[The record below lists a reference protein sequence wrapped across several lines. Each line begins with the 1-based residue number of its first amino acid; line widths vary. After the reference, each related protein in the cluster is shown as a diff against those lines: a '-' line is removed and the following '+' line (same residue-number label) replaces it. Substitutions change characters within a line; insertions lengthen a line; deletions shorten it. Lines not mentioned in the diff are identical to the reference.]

1 MKNNTTEIVFILDQ
15 SGSMH
20 GLEDATISGFNE
32 MLEKQKKLKGNALVS
47 TVLFDDEMQVIHN
60 RVPIH
65 RVEPLNRKQYQIGG
79 CTALLDAVGSSID
92 HIGHVH
98 QMLGRECPSHTIFVI
113 TTDGLENAS
122 RHYSYGRVRH
132 LIDLEQRKYHWEFL
146 FLGANI
152 DAVKEA
158 SKFGIHADRAVKFHN
173 DGRGIARNYAG
184 IGEAVTSLRM
194 SGCMSENWK
203 EEIEEDYRSRK
214 EH

>member
-1 MKNNTTEIVFILDQ
+1 MKNNTTEMVFILDR
-15 SGSMH
+15 SGSMS

-32 MLEKQKKLKGNALVS
+32 MLEKQKKVEGNALVS
-47 TVLFDDEMQVIHN
+47 TVLFDNQTEVIHN

-65 RVEPLNRKQYQIGG
+65 KVEPLNRNQYQTGG
-79 CTALLDAVGSSID
+79 CTALLDAVGSSVE
-92 HIGHVH
+92 HIAHLH
-98 QMLGRECPSHTIFVI
+98 QMLGGECPSHTIFVI

-122 RHYSYGRVRH
+122 MHYSYGRVKH

-173 DGRGIARNYAG
+173 DDRGIARNYEG
-184 IGEAVTSLRM
+184 IDEAVTALRTD
-194 SGCMSENWK
+194 GCFSDNWK
-203 EEIEEDYRSRK
+203 DEIEEDYRSRK
-214 EH
+214 DH